1 MKKIITALAFVFLC
15 LLANITTQAQDINLA
30 DLQGNIEIF
39 AGVLED
45 ALELNQNSGL
55 FGMSLGGLDAT
66 YLYRQGV
73 LIEVRSPLANQ
84 RNRLSLVS
92 LNSAMQSMQT
102 GINPFERMVSRTS
115 PSPVLSF
122 ERSNENADSF
132 YELMMERIA
141 KIDYS
146 LIVSNS
152 IQQASDS
159 ARSLRALGNIDES
172 TYEELRAELD
182 VMRERFQENID
193 QLSQLEEELGRETE
207 SSGQSDSE
215 AMESE
220 VSSRL
225 DNLIATLEPL
235 REQAMAKAEQLKE
248 QMELAE
254 QRYLERWHEEVSEF
268 EESLYVAMCN
278 YGSTLRE
285 LPNDESIS
293 VILKGL
299 GEDEANSN
307 RRSDKVHVLS
317 KSDVQECQ
325 NGVIDA
331 IALRDRSAQ
340 YSY

>member
-1 MKKIITALAFVFLC
+1 MKKITPVLAFVFLC
-15 LLANITTQAQDINLA
+15 LLANTTTQAQDINLA

-39 AGVLED
+39 TGVMED

-55 FGMSLGGLDAT
+55 FGMSLVGIDAT

-84 RNRLSLVS
+84 RNRLGLAS
-92 LNSAMQSMQT
+92 LNSALQSIQT
-102 GINPFERMVSRTS
+102 GINPFERMVRRASQ
-115 PSPVLSF
+115 SPVLSF
-122 ERSNENADSF
+122 ERTNENVDSF
-132 YELMMERIA
+132 YGLMMERIA

-146 LIVSNS
+146 LIVSNA

-159 ARSLRALGNIDES
+159 ARSLHALGNIDEFA
-172 TYEELRAELD
+172 YESLRAEMD
-182 VMRERFQENID
+182 VMRERLQENVD
-193 QLSQLEEELGRETE
+193 QLSQLEEELRREAE

-215 AMESE
+215 ATESE

-225 DNLIATLEPL
+225 DDLVARLEPL

-248 QMELAE
+248 QTELAE
-254 QRYLERWHEEVSEF
+254 QRYVERWHEDVSEF

-285 LPNDESIS
+285 LPNGESIS

-307 RRSDKVHVLS
+307 RRTDKVHVLS